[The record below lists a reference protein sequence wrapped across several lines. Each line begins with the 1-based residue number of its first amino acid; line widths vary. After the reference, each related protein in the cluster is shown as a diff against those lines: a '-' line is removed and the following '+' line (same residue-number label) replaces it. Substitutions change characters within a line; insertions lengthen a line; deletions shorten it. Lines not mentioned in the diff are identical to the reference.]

1 MLKPEIRQI
10 YDHYKEVK
18 KPLQSYSSAKSL
30 KKSNSKASLKRQSS
44 SPYLHAE
51 TVSKVSRSK
60 SPKRKNK
67 SVDMMKLKSV
77 NTTYV
82 PFRNKKFGTSFE
94 SLKKSS
100 GDVFS
105 HMSQYKKEK

>member
-18 KPLQSYSSAKSL
+18 KSLPSYSSVKSL
-30 KKSNSKASLKRQSS
+30 KKSSSKSSLKRQSS
-44 SPYLHAE
+44 SPYLHVEAA
-51 TVSKVSRSK
+51 SKVSRSK

-67 SVDMMKLKSV
+67 SVDMMKLKSI
-77 NTTYV
+77 NTTHI
-82 PFRNKKFGTSFE
+82 PSRSKKLGTSFE

-105 HMSQYKKEK
+105 QVSQYKK